1 MENIEVEAFSPIDES
16 IVKQVRYLLD
26 SEGRSEMT
34 KTFEILLNH
43 YEKTSGKVIYRF
55 EVSCRTHLSFSLH
68 RTLQPQKA

>member
-1 MENIEVEAFSPIDES
+1 MENIEVEACSPIDES

-43 YEKTSGKVIYRF
+43 
-55 EVSCRTHLSFSLH
+55 
-68 RTLQPQKA
+68 